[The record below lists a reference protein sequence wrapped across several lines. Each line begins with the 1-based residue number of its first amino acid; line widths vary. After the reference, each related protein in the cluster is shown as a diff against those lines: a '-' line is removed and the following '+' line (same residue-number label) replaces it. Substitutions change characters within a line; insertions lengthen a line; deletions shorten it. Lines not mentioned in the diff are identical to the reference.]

1 MKVYK
6 TMSYNRFTQDTYHVV
21 QSILNLVA
29 RLSKHG
35 KMHIAPFCFGVM
47 NIIFGSKKVLCA
59 T

>member
-6 TMSYNRFTQDTYHVV
+6 IMSYNRFTQDTYHVV
-21 QSILNLVA
+21 QSMLYLVA

-35 KMHIAPFCFGVM
+35 KMYIAPFCFGAM
-47 NIIFGSKKVLCA
+47 NIIFDSKKVPCA